1 VSTVCAKVSK
11 ATELVSRPS
20 PIVAFPHGSRHSGT
34 MTSPTATDAAAAV
47 ARAIHLRR
55 ALPPPSMRRALR
67 EANGIS
73 AAQLAGTMGVTRQA
87 VSKWELGRRSPSGP
101 LLEAYVAVLDEL
113 AASLRDAS

>member
-1 VSTVCAKVSK
+1 
-11 ATELVSRPS
+11 
-20 PIVAFPHGSRHSGT
+20 
-34 MTSPTATDAAAAV
+34 MTSPTASQATDAAAAV

-73 AAQLAGTMGVTRQA
+73 AAELARPLKVSRQT
-87 VSKWELGRRSPSGP
+87 VSKWELGRRTPSGP

-113 AASLRDAS
+113 QRELAQ